1 MLDCIRMCVVVA
13 VRARKWDLW
22 SHYIIMCS
30 KFALEITN
38 FAGNKLCRMIILTLP
53 ICVHV
58 PIVFRIVFF
67 PPELVSG

>member
-1 MLDCIRMCVVVA
+1 
-13 VRARKWDLW
+13 
-22 SHYIIMCS
+22 MCS